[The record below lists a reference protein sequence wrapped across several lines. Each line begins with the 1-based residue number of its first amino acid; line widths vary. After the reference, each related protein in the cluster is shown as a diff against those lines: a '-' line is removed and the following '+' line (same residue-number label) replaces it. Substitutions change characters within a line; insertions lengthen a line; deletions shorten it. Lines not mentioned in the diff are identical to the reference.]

1 MTDGEIVNIENHGK
15 VIDLSERRKKVA
27 EPDRVMMAQI
37 TVYDNGD
44 GTLWLADALY
54 AKEQFNWLLAKIAEV
69 SASVVREK
77 ADRTGEM

>member
-1 MTDGEIVNIENHGK
+1 MTDGK
-15 VIDLSERRKKVA
+15 VIDLSERRKQA
-27 EPDRVMMAQI
+27 TEPEPTMMAQI
-37 TVYDNGD
+37 AVYDNGD

-69 SASVVREK
+69 SAAVVREK